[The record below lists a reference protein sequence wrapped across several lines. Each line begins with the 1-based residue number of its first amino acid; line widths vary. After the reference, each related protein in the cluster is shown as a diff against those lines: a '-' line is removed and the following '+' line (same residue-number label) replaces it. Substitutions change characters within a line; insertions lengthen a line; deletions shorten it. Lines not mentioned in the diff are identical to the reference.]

1 MFFGLCNAPATF
13 QSMMDYVFQ
22 DMLDEGWLA
31 IYIDDIL
38 IFSSDITE
46 HHNRTRRVL
55 QRLQD
60 NDLFLNPKKC
70 EFNVETVEFLG
81 SIIRPDEVAM
91 DPTKLSAI
99 LEWDPPKTVKQV
111 QSFLGFGNFYCHF
124 IHNYSTIVW
133 PLTELT
139 KKGQDFNW
147 TNKCEEAFQYFKK
160 CFTETPIL
168 QMSNPTEPF

>member
-13 QSMMDYVFQ
+13 QSMMDYVFR

-70 EFNVETVEFLG
+70 EFDVVTVFC
-81 SIIRPDEVAM
+81 A
-91 DPTKLSAI
+91 T
-99 LEWDPPKTVKQV
+99 
-111 QSFLGFGNFYCHF
+111 
-124 IHNYSTIVW
+124 
-133 PLTELT
+133 
-139 KKGQDFNW
+139 
-147 TNKCEEAFQYFKK
+147 
-160 CFTETPIL
+160 
-168 QMSNPTEPF
+168 

>member
-13 QSMMDYVFQ
+13 QSMMDYVFR

-70 EFNVETVEFLG
+70 EFDVKTVEFLG

-124 IHNYSTIVW
+124 IRNYSTI
-133 PLTELT
+133 
-139 KKGQDFNW
+139 
-147 TNKCEEAFQYFKK
+147 
-160 CFTETPIL
+160 I
-168 QMSNPTEPF
+168 